1 MKTEKNEFKKG
12 INLIAGIA
20 LVAGSMI
27 GSGIFIVSAD
37 IARNLG
43 SPFYLLLTWIITGL
57 LTIIAALSYGELAA
71 MMPKA
76 GGQYVYLKEA
86 FNPMVGFLYGWTL
99 FLVIQTGTI
108 AAVAV
113 AFAKF
118 TGVLIPVLNE
128 KNILLYIFGFQVSA
142 AQIFAIISI
151 ITLTFI
157 NYRGIKNG
165 KILQVSFTIAKLCA
179 IIGLIVLGLITASKL
194 NFWTI
199 NFSDI
204 WTVSATVLDKNTS
217 MISIHQVSG
226 LAVFSA
232 IGIAMVGSIFS
243 SDAWNNVTFIAG
255 EMKTPKKNIPLSLFW
270 GVLIVTVIYIL
281 ANIVYLGL
289 LPVKGNPEAIDIVGR
304 GIQFASSDRVGV
316 AAAFQIFGD
325 SAAIIMAVLIMIS
338 TFGCNNGL
346 ILSGARV
353 YYAMANDGLFIKQ
366 VAKMNKFFVPGV
378 ALILQCIWASILC
391 ISGRYGDLLDYVVFA
406 VLLFYILTMIGLFV
420 LRIKKPDLERPY
432 KAFGYP
438 ILPALYIIVAF
449 AICIDLLIYKPNYTW
464 PGIIIVIL
472 GIPVYYLIN
481 RRREHINND

>member
-1 MKTEKNEFKKG
+1 MRSK
-12 INLIAGIA
+12 IA
-20 LVAGSMI
+20 VK
-27 GSGIFIVSAD
+27 IF
-37 IARNLG
+37 
-43 SPFYLLLTWIITGL
+43 
-57 LTIIAALSYGELAA
+57 
-71 MMPKA
+71 
-76 GGQYVYLKEA
+76 
-86 FNPMVGFLYGWTL
+86 GFLE
-99 FLVIQTGTI
+99 
-108 AAVAV
+108 VAKVFTPV

-325 SAAIIMAVLIMIS
+325 SPCLICLQKRYVLNW
-338 TFGCNNGL
+338 TK
-346 ILSGARV
+346 
-353 YYAMANDGLFIKQ
+353 FIKAFWRPLQ
-366 VAKMNKFFVPGV
+366 
-378 ALILQCIWASILC
+378 LI
-391 ISGRYGDLLDYVVFA
+391 GTPLLSNTPKKRF
-406 VLLFYILTMIGLFV
+406 LSKRLMMFLSLWIRQI
-420 LRIKKPDLERPY
+420 RI
-432 KAFGYP
+432 FS
-438 ILPALYIIVAF
+438 
-449 AICIDLLIYKPNYTW
+449 LIR
-464 PGIIIVIL
+464 
-472 GIPVYYLIN
+472 N
-481 RRREHINND
+481 RKSA